1 MVLSGRKRSRLSWGG
16 HVALACALCPPPI
29 PSATPHQQARGSAD
43 PAPLDGASLGGCSP
57 RAVCVSPHGTNRPA
71 ALDPP
76 ENLLGPHLRPPAT
89 HWPTPQA
96 QAHGSTDAPP
106 RDRASVGDDAAT
118 SNSAR
123 SGKLIPRGSDVVV
136 GRASLGSPD
145 DFQRPQG
152 SRDDVE
158 SQHGDASSDLDDV
171 SEATPSDAHPS
182 ASAAGPQT
190 GEPMSAR
197 AQQLADLRSADVSVT
212 STTRRGRPHFRFSES
227 GRFHSR
233 RGRHKLKRTRGVQYV
248 LCVIWD
254 SRRA

>member
-145 DFQRPQG
+145 DFQTSNDHR
-152 SRDDVE
+152 
-158 SQHGDASSDLDDV
+158 
-171 SEATPSDAHPS
+171 
-182 ASAAGPQT
+182 
-190 GEPMSAR
+190 AR
-197 AQQLADLRSADVSVT
+197 ATTSNPSTEMHHPT
-212 STTRRGRPHFRFSES
+212 STTSRKRRLPTLTLLRAP
-227 GRFHSR
+227 
-233 RGRHKLKRTRGVQYV
+233 RGHKLENQCQHGLNSWQICAPRMF
-248 LCVIWD
+248 L
-254 SRRA
+254 